1 MAVGSLGPRFPSLIK
16 AGPSLLVHDGR
27 YPDAVLKT
35 QKVARN
41 EVAAALRQSGKSGIE
56 GILSVVL
63 ETDGSMT
70 VTPG

>member
-1 MAVGSLGPRFPSLIK
+1 M
-16 AGPSLLVHDGR
+16 LVHDGR